1 MRWEDGFKCR
11 SKSSRN
17 VLLVDDEEDM
27 GWIMKEVFRGAGH
40 SLIFASTAREGM
52 RKFKRSRNLDIAIID
67 LRLNNESGLKFV
79 KKAKEINKKVKFVMA
94 SAFGPADIKTK
105 ARRLGVRH
113 FLEKP
118 IRTGRLLEIV
128 DEAGRGSQNKGRL
141 RVSLRNRDD

>member
-1 MRWEDGFKCR
+1 MTWKENFKYR
-11 SKSSRN
+11 PNLPRN

-27 GWIMKEVFRGAGH
+27 GWIMKEVFREAGH

-52 RKFKRSRNLDIAIID
+52 KKFKRSRNLDMAIID

-79 KKAKEINKKVKFVMA
+79 KRAKEINKKVKFVMT
-94 SAFGPADIKTK
+94 SAFGPSEIKLK

-118 IRTGRLLEIV
+118 IRTERLLKIV
-128 DEAGRGSQNKGRL
+128 DKAGED
-141 RVSLRNRDD
+141 NR